1 MIKASSSIGILSFFA
16 NFRIFAKCKFN
27 EKFTYNKIEHKHSVK
42 KYIIYAISSLLL
54 MLPLLSRA
62 QSKSKNAPKLELRT
76 VVLDPGHGGKDAGAV
91 SKDKKTY
98 EKNLV
103 LKIARKVGAKINA
116 QYPDVKVIYTRDR
129 DVYLTL
135 NERADIANRNNAD
148 LFISFHINANAK
160 TSPNGFSTHIFGRS
174 DGRGDSDL
182 MRLNMDVCRREN
194 AVILLEDD
202 YNTKYEG
209 FDPSDPESFIFF
221 NLMQNA
227 YYEQSLL
234 FAASCQEQLKA
245 GTALKKDRG
254 IAQDPFYVL
263 WKTTMPSVLVETGFI
278 SNPEELAIL
287 RSEEGLEK
295 IAESIFRA
303 FCRFK
308 KDYDGSI
315 DVNGKAAPAVTEN
328 NEAKAEVLYCWQALA
343 SSKDYPLTDARF
355 KGLKTVKIPDGKVIR
370 YFVAVSDTLEDARR
384 MSAEVKKH
392 FPDAFLVKL
401 SGQEITRIK

>member
-1 MIKASSSIGILSFFA
+1 MKKNTITAIMAFFLILPVL
-16 NFRIFAKCKFN
+16 CC
-27 EKFTYNKIEHKHSVK
+27 
-42 KYIIYAISSLLL
+42 
-54 MLPLLSRA
+54 A
-62 QSKSKNAPKLELRT
+62 QSKSKEAPKLELKT
-76 VVLDPGHGGKDAGAV
+76 VVLDAGHGGKDAGAV
-91 SKDKKTY
+91 SKDRKTY

-103 LKIARKVGAKINA
+103 LGIAKKVGAKIKA
-116 QYPDVKVIYTRDR
+116 EYPDVKVIYTREK

-148 LFISFHINANAK
+148 LFISFHINSNTK
-160 TSPNGFSTHIFGRS
+160 TGPNGYSTHIFGRS

-209 FDPSDPESFIFF
+209 FDPTDPESFIFF

-234 FAASCQEQLKA
+234 FAAACQEQLKA
-245 GTALKKDRG
+245 GTSLKRDRG

-278 SNPEELAIL
+278 SNPEELAVL
-287 RSEEGLEK
+287 RSEEGIEK
-295 IAESIFRA
+295 VAESIFRA
-303 FCRFK
+303 FCKFK

-315 DVNGKAAPAVTEN
+315 NVNTGTVTDNKAQKAGTSEAAVDN
-328 NEAKAEVLYCWQALA
+328 SVKSNVGSYYGWQVLA
-343 SSKDYPLTDARF
+343 SSHDYALTDPRF
-355 KGLKTVKIPDGKVIR
+355 KSLKTAKLKSGNLTR
-370 YFVAVSDTLEDARR
+370 YFVGVSKSAEEARR
-384 MSAEVKKH
+384 MSVEIKKH
-392 FPDAFLVKL
+392 FPDAFLVKV
-401 SGQEITRIK
+401 SGQDIIRMK

>member
-1 MIKASSSIGILSFFA
+1 M
-16 NFRIFAKCKFN
+16 
-27 EKFTYNKIEHKHSVK
+27 K
-42 KYIIYAISSLLL
+42 KYIIYAISALFL
-54 MLPLLSRA
+54 MLPPVSRA
-62 QSKSKNAPKLELRT
+62 QGKSGNTPKLELRT

-103 LKIARKVGAKINA
+103 LKIASKVGAKIKA
-116 QYPDVKVIYTRDR
+116 RYPDVKVIYTRDK

-160 TSPNGFSTHIFGRS
+160 TSPNGYSTHIFGRS

-245 GTALKKDRG
+245 GTALKRDRG

-263 WKTTMPSVLVETGFI
+263 WKTTMPSVLIETGFI

-287 RSEEGLEK
+287 RSEEGLER

-303 FCRFK
+303 FCKFK

-315 DVNGKAAPAVTEN
+315 DVNGKTEPKKDDSTASAPN
-328 NEAKAEVLYCWQALA
+328 AEVLYCWQALA
-343 SSKDYPLTDARF
+343 SSKDYALTDARF
-355 KGLKTVKIPDGKVIR
+355 KGLKTVKVPDGKVIR
-370 YFVAVSDTLEDARR
+370 YFVAVSESLEEARK
-384 MSAEVKKH
+384 SSTEVKKH